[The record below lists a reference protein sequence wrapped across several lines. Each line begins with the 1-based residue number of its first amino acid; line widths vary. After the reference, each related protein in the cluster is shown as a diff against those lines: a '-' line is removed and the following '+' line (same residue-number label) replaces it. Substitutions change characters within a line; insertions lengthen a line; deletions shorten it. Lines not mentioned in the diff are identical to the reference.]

1 LNPRPQQCQE
11 IGVPDRVGTPFPFI
25 LLLLMFI
32 KTGDCDIIS
41 MPNNPKTIE
50 IGGRQLHYVEQGGE
64 DGQHPA
70 IIFIHGG
77 LDDYRCWQFQI
88 DSFSKKYRTVS
99 YSRRFAY
106 PNKWIGNVAKDNTIE
121 DNAKDL
127 AELIRK
133 LDIAPA
139 HLVGASYGAFITLY
153 CASKNPELA
162 KTMVLNEPPI
172 MQFLARSSI
181 KEDVELLQRFI
192 TRVQRPNQDA
202 SKRGDFRK
210 ATQVAIDGIMDME
223 NYFEKLPE
231 EGKQFLMDNAKSLEN
246 ELEST
251 MSTSFTVEDVK
262 QITTIP
268 TLLVMGELSPK
279 YFLRIVDIL
288 SDNILNSE
296 QIVIPNVSHDDFK
309 SGDFFTSKVMGFFA
323 RHN

>member
-1 LNPRPQQCQE
+1 MSDN
-11 IGVPDRVGTPFPFI
+11 V
-25 LLLLMFI
+25 
-32 KTGDCDIIS
+32 K
-41 MPNNPKTIE
+41 NIE
-50 IGGRQLHYVEQGGE
+50 IDGRQLHYVDQGEGK
-64 DGQHPA
+64 QQT

-77 LDDYRCWQFQI
+77 LDDYRCWQFQM
-88 DSFSKKYRTVS
+88 DSFSRKYRTIS

-106 PNKWIGNVAKDNTIE
+106 PNKWIGNVAQDNTIE

-127 AELIRK
+127 AQLIRK
-133 LDIAPA
+133 LDVAPA
-139 HLVGASYGAFITLY
+139 HLVGASYGAYIALY

-162 KTMVLNEPPI
+162 KTLVLNEPTI
-172 MQFLARSSI
+172 MQFLARSPI

-231 EGKQFLMDNAKSLEN
+231 EGKQFLMDNARSLES

-251 MSTSFTVEDVK
+251 MSTSYNIEDVK

-268 TLLVMGELSPK
+268 MLLVKGELSPK

-288 SDNILNSE
+288 SDNISNSE

-309 SGDFFTSKVMGFFA
+309 SGDFFTSRVMGFFA

>member
-1 LNPRPQQCQE
+1 
-11 IGVPDRVGTPFPFI
+11 
-25 LLLLMFI
+25 M
-32 KTGDCDIIS
+32 S
-41 MPNNPKTIE
+41 NNPKIIE
-50 IGGRQLHYVEQGGE
+50 IGGRQLHYVDQGE
-64 DGQHPA
+64 EGQSPV

-88 DSFSKKYRTVS
+88 DSFSKKYRAIS

-106 PNKWIGNVAKDNTIE
+106 PNKWIGNVAQDNTIE
-121 DNAKDL
+121 ENSKDL

-133 LDIAPA
+133 LDLAPA
-139 HLVGASYGAFITLY
+139 HLVGASYGAYIALY

-172 MQFLARSSI
+172 MQFLARSPM

-231 EGKQFLMDNAKSLEN
+231 EGKQFLMDNAKSLES

-251 MSTSFTVEDVK
+251 MSTSFNVEDVK
-262 QITTIP
+262 QLTTIP
-268 TLLVMGELSPK
+268 TLLVKGQLSPK

-296 QIVIPNVSHDDFK
+296 QIIIPNVSHDDFK
-309 SGDFFTSKVMGFFA
+309 SGHFFTSRVMEFFA

>member
-1 LNPRPQQCQE
+1 MSDN
-11 IGVPDRVGTPFPFI
+11 V
-25 LLLLMFI
+25 
-32 KTGDCDIIS
+32 K
-41 MPNNPKTIE
+41 NIE
-50 IGGRQLHYVEQGGE
+50 IDGRQLHYVDQGEGK
-64 DGQHPA
+64 QQT

-77 LDDYRCWQFQI
+77 LDDYRCWQFQM
-88 DSFSKKYRTVS
+88 DSFSRKYRTIS

-106 PNKWIGNVAKDNTIE
+106 PNKWIGNVAQDNTIE

-127 AELIRK
+127 AQLIRK
-133 LDIAPA
+133 LDVAPA
-139 HLVGASYGAFITLY
+139 HLVGASYGAYIALY

-162 KTMVLNEPPI
+162 KTLVLNEPPI

-210 ATQVAIDGIMDME
+210 ATQVAIDGIMDMK
-223 NYFEKLPE
+223 NYFDKLPE
-231 EGKQFLMDNAKSLEN
+231 EGKQFLIDNARSLES

-251 MSTSFTVEDVK
+251 ISTSFTVEDVK
-262 QITTIP
+262 QIKTTIP
-268 TLLVMGELSPK
+268 TLLVKGELSPK
-279 YFLRIVDIL
+279 YFLRITDIL
-288 SDNILNSE
+288 SDNMPNSE

-309 SGDFFTSKVMGFFA
+309 SGNFFSSKVMQFFA